1 MQTDGCQLLNLFT
14 FFSFINCW
22 KSGWFQVE
30 HFARYCQFRTASE
43 CSRKK
48 TTKNDKLLRHGQTD
62 IHREKKVL
70 RLDSS
75 RKFLWTLVRRK
86 DTWGL
91 SHSPVLIVPRVGL
104 GWVAS
109 TIKSWDCNPPTHH
122 KLFWGERANIQL
134 LTRTEKNKTR
144 LTQKHKPTEVRTGP
158 FQNSTNRVKQKQ
170 TTLNLFHLRE
180 QKRSRKPKTQFGEFR
195 LFVSKSCLLNCFFC
209 FSANYL
215 WAIPQINTNPSLT
228 IK

>member
-1 MQTDGCQLLNLFT
+1 MPLIAFRVRSAYKRNSLKTTLPKLNMQTDGCQFLNLFT

-91 SHSPVLIVPRVGL
+91 SHSPLFQQIDKSLIVLQRLQKLV
-104 GWVAS
+104 VAWS
-109 TIKSWDCNPPTHH
+109 EHCCIWISWHIKSRSAVRRVWLRRYSAVPVLDLKFHV
-122 KLFWGERANIQL
+122 KL
-134 LTRTEKNKTR
+134 
-144 LTQKHKPTEVRTGP
+144 
-158 FQNSTNRVKQKQ
+158 RV
-170 TTLNLFHLRE
+170 HL
-180 QKRSRKPKTQFGEFR
+180 
-195 LFVSKSCLLNCFFC
+195 
-209 FSANYL
+209 
-215 WAIPQINTNPSLT
+215 
-228 IK
+228 